1 MEVVVRDVGGK
12 GKSMNEPGQP
22 GNRGSE
28 KQAVWIRPGGSS
40 LKIGKSA
47 LQPLAAS
54 SVPSKRSIF
63 RLGFHLVGAGIVVI
77 STCYLLANG
86 SGFFS
91 ISPLVSISPTMPIRV
106 ESALCAE
113 IEQCLSKKTAIGKA
127 TTTPGASGQTPTP
140 VSVGKPTPAPR
151 PSPEPT
157 PQPSPTPTL
166 TLDPTPSA
174 PLLVVAPQSLVVSQ
188 VAVCDAGLS
197 VPMTLTNQGGA
208 LLLWS
213 EDTRQTSRGIRVS
226 DPTGKYLIMPG
237 LSANVVVRCWR
248 GLPRA
253 QYTLVID
260 FNGGVVRVPVIV
272 TV

>member
-1 MEVVVRDVGGK
+1 
-12 GKSMNEPGQP
+12 MNTPGQP
-22 GNRGSE
+22 GYRGSE
-28 KQAVWIRPGGSS
+28 RQPAWIRPRGSS

-63 RLGFHLVGAGIVVI
+63 RLGFHLVGVGIVVF

-86 SGFFS
+86 SGYS
-91 ISPLVSISPTMPIRV
+91 SLSPLVSVSPTMPTRA
-106 ESALCAE
+106 ESALCAD

-127 TTTPGASGQTPTP
+127 TTTPVASGQTPTP
-140 VSVGKPTPAPR
+140 VTVGKPTPAPQ
-151 PSPEPT
+151 PSAQPT
-157 PQPSPTPTL
+157 PQPSSTPTL
-166 TLDPTPSA
+166 TPDPTASA
-174 PLLVVAPQSLVVSQ
+174 PLLAVAPRSLVVSR
-188 VAVCDAGLS
+188 VAVCNAGLA

-226 DPTGKYLIMPG
+226 DPAGRYLIMPG
-237 LSANVVVRCWR
+237 LSASVIVRCWR
-248 GLPRA
+248 GLPTA

-260 FNGGVVRVPVIV
+260 FNGGVVRVPVTV
-272 TV
+272 TM